1 MILEGHWL
9 TKKYG
14 LQIRDKVKIEY
25 GRKNIIIKT
34 GSEKMRHT
42 YKDLLHHYTDEIL
55 EIIDSQDIFTRSD
68 LQAVVEGIVNKIL
81 KSGGVKNND

>member
-1 MILEGHWL
+1 M
-9 TKKYG
+9 
-14 LQIRDKVKIEY
+14 
-25 GRKNIIIKT
+25 
-34 GSEKMRHT
+34 KMEHT